1 MFDNYVLKDNSL
13 KNIVKNNDV
22 IGYEVQTFITYYRGI
37 PLSMVHDIQL
47 EVDDQPVDRDN
58 ILFSPD
64 GETFFT
70 LDEMETVT
78 TYKWEYGDPGT
89 IFVNQLGGLTEG
101 KHKVKLTQVS
111 RVPYIPVP
119 FSGTR
124 TKEMKVTK
132 KEWS

>member
-1 MFDNYVLKDNSL
+1 MFDNYVLKDNTLS
-13 KNIVKNNDV
+13 NVVKDDEV
-22 IGYEVQTFITYYRGI
+22 IGYQVQTFITYYRGI
-37 PLSMVHDIQL
+37 PLSMVHDIQIEL
-47 EVDDQPVDRDN
+47 DDQPVEREK
-58 ILFSPD
+58 IAFSPD

-89 IFVNQLGGLTEG
+89 IFVKQPGGLSEG

-124 TKEMKVTK
+124 TLEMEVLK
-132 KEWS
+132 

>member
-1 MFDNYVLKDNSL
+1 MFDNYVLKDHTL
-13 KNIVKNNDV
+13 KNVVKDNEL
-22 IGYEVQTFITYYRGI
+22 IGFEVQTYITYYRGI

-47 EVDDQPVDRDN
+47 EVNNQPVEREK
-58 ILFSPD
+58 IAFSPD

-78 TYKWEYGDPGT
+78 AYKWEYGDPGT
-89 IFVNQLGGLTEG
+89 ILVKQPGGLPVG
-101 KHKVKLTQVS
+101 KHKIKLTQVS

-124 TKEMKVTK
+124 TKDMEVR
-132 KEWS
+132 

>member
-1 MFDNYVLKDNSL
+1 MFDNYVLKDHTL
-13 KNIVKNNDV
+13 KNVWRDNEV
-22 IGYEVQTFITYYRGI
+22 IGFEVQTYITYYRGI
-37 PLSMVHDIQL
+37 PLSMIHDIQL
-47 EVDDQPVDRDN
+47 EVDDKAIEREK

-89 IFVNQLGGLTEG
+89 ILVKQPGGLSVG
-101 KHKVKLTQVS
+101 QHKIKLTQVS

-119 FSGTR
+119 FSGTK
-124 TKEMKVTK
+124 TKDMVVC
-132 KEWS
+132 